1 LTVIQKK
8 ANQMIDRQQKEWLSL
23 SDVADML
30 GVHASTVRLWSNKGV
45 FPVHRTAGGHR
56 RYLHSEV
63 ELWLK
68 TSRQKGVMEPGT
80 AMQSAIGK
88 MRMQITEGRLE
99 AEPWYQKLDQNA
111 RIQYRMSG
119 MTLVRGLMNY
129 LSSDDVDASTEAY
142 ALGYD
147 YASRARRYQLS
158 NVEAMQAFLFF
169 RNTLLESLVNAYE
182 EARVPPGLAWGKM
195 LNRIHT
201 FTDLILVNLMQTYLA
216 FEEAH
221 S

>member
-1 LTVIQKK
+1 MTDVQ
-8 ANQMIDRQQKEWLSL
+8 REEWMTLSE
-23 SDVADML
+23 VASLL
-30 GVHASTVRLWSNKGV
+30 GVHSSTVRLWSDKGV
-45 FPVHRTAGGHR
+45 FPVHRTSGGHR
-56 RYLHSEV
+56 RFLHSEV

-68 TSRQKGVMEPGT
+68 TSRQKDVMEPAN

-88 MRMQITEGRLE
+88 MRMQIAEGRLE

-111 RIQYRMSG
+111 RMQYRTSG
-119 MTLVRGLMNY
+119 MTLVRGLMNF
-129 LSSDDVDASTEAY
+129 LSSESVDASTEAY

-147 YASRARRYQLS
+147 YASRARRYGLS
-158 NVEAMQAFLFF
+158 SVDATQAFLFF
-169 RNTLLESLVNAYE
+169 RTTLLEALVNAYE

-195 LNRIHT
+195 LNRMHT
-201 FTDLILVNLMQTYLA
+201 FTDMILINLLQTYQA